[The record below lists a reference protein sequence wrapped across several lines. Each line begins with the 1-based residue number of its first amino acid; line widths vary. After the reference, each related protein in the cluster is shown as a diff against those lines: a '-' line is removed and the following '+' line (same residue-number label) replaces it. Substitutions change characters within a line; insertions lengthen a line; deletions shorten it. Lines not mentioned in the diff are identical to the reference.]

1 VTLAAAVPARRKRDT
16 GIDGSA
22 DARLGLMLAAPIV
35 FAMLS
40 LVLIPVASTLWDS
53 LHRVNPM
60 MAGTPFIGLQHY
72 RDLLADP
79 IVNEA
84 WRNTVVYVLICVVL
98 ETAGGIGAALLIN
111 QAGRWRRY
119 LLAAVV
125 LPWALPGVVNAV
137 VWGWIYNPAFGLLNG
152 ILVAAGLDFEKF
164 VWFND
169 RTIALFAVSLVHV
182 WRMLPL
188 TAVIVLAALQS
199 IPNDLYEAAR
209 IDGASR
215 PRMFTHITLPLIRGG
230 IAIAM
235 TQSTVAAFNFFDEA
249 WILTGSSR
257 GTRPILVQVYL
268 EAFQNLHFSYGM
280 ALSVLVM
287 IASLAVSL
295 VYVLRVQRVTRLD

>member
-1 VTLAAAVPARRKRDT
+1 MSLSAVLPARRSREK
-16 GIDGSA
+16 GIDGTA
-22 DARLGLMLAAPIV
+22 DALLGLLLAAPIV
-35 FAMLS
+35 IAMVA
-40 LVLIPVASTLWDS
+40 LVLFPVASTLWDS

-60 MAGTPFIGLQHY
+60 QAGTPFIGLQHY
-72 RDLLADP
+72 QDLLKDP

-84 WRNTVVYVLICVVL
+84 WRNTIIYVVICVTL

-111 QAGRWRRY
+111 QAGRWRRFV
-119 LLAAVV
+119 LAAVI

-137 VWGWIYNPAFGLLNG
+137 VWQWIYNPAFGLLNG
-152 ILVAAGLDFEKF
+152 LLVAAGLDFEKY

-169 RTIALFAVSLVHV
+169 RTVALFAVSLVHV

-199 IPNDLYEAAR
+199 IPADLYEAAR

-215 PRMFTHITLPLIRGG
+215 PKMFTNITLPLIRGG
-230 IAIAM
+230 VAIAM

-287 IASLAVSL
+287 FASLAVSL